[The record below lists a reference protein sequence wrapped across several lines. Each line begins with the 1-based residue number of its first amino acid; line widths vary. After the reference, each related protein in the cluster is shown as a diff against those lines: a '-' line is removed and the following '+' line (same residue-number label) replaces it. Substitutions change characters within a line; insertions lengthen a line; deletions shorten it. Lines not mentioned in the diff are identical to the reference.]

1 MQRLAKTKSPGV
13 DVVTYDHRLAVQESD
28 DENHVPTE
36 SDFFVVENLNHDDAI
51 YWNLKTLMALSPHH
65 NSKKRKNSF
74 MRSKD
79 WLKDNYPELFI

>member
-1 MQRLAKTKSPGV
+1 MQRLVKTESSGV
-13 DVVTYDHRLAVQESD
+13 IIVNYEHILAVQELD
-28 DENHVPTE
+28 DEGQ
-36 SDFFVVENLNHDDAI
+36 SDFFVVENLNRDDAI

>member
-36 SDFFVVENLNHDDAI
+36 SDFFVVENHRGILREIPRDVARDTQFSRTKI
-51 YWNLKTLMALSPHH
+51 TALHI
-65 NSKKRKNSF
+65 RTT
-74 MRSKD
+74 
-79 WLKDNYPELFI
+79 